1 MWKNKKFDGI
11 LYKGSYVYKGQTRVF
26 VLNWVQAISFKLTE
40 IAANMKEDDFQR
52 DFFESLQEQFER
64 KEWLS
69 EKQLLSLDR
78 IYERVT
84 DV

>member
-1 MWKNKKFDGI
+1 MSQLSKEEKE
-11 LYKGSYVYKGQTRVF
+11 
-26 VLNWVQAISFKLTE
+26 AISFKLTE

-69 EKQLLSLDR
+69 DKQLLSLDR